1 MTSELISQI
10 DSLLALDANGCL
22 VPHGIGGLARE
33 LLERCQ
39 VELNTRATPSTDTL
53 AGLQRYD
60 LDFHGLHGEDAYMRK
75 DETGEYVLHSEAAKI
90 IAAKDARIKELETD
104 VSAYILS
111 AVDQDKRRKAL
122 EAELAQIKAQE
133 PVAYKVYGHIRP
145 FFFRHEPLSDFEI
158 NIGFT
163 ADPLYAAPIS
173 DSLKA
178 KCDRYEQALDR
189 ISKMDRSHGSWDTI
203 AHDAVNIAGS
213 ALSSIATHKNTT

>member
-39 VELNTRATPSTDTL
+39 VELNTRATPSADPL

-90 IAAKDARIKELETD
+90 IAEQAAEIERMKSDRLYVVGCNDGYKTA
-104 VSAYILS
+104 
-111 AVDQDKRRKAL
+111 

-133 PVAYKVYGHIRP
+133 PVMWLCVHDDR
-145 FFFRHEPLSDFEI
+145 RSDRAITTPSPSRRDILNADGYEI
-158 NIGFT
+158 T
-163 ADPLYAAPIS
+163 PLYASPLAP
-173 DSLKA
+173 
-178 KCDRYEQALDR
+178 E
-189 ISKMDRSHGSWDTI
+189 G
-203 AHDAVNIAGS
+203 G
-213 ALSSIATHKNTT
+213 KN